1 MTIRDLQKTVQL
13 LDFERKA
20 VRARF
25 HKPRSLP
32 YLQFFKCVLFLEA
45 LHQASYLSGLEA
57 AQEEV
62 LRQKRLLIDGLNGL
76 DDSTELR
83 S

>member
-1 MTIRDLQKTVQL
+1 MTVRDLQKTVQL

-25 HKPRSLP
+25 HKPPSLP
-32 YLQFFKCVLFLEA
+32 YLQFFKCILFPEVLQ
-45 LHQASYLSGLEA
+45 QASYLSGFEA
-57 AQEEV
+57 GQDEV
-62 LRQKRLLIDGLNGL
+62 LRQKRLLINGLNGL